1 MTPRH
6 TPRRNSFMKPTIIS
20 VINHK
25 GGVGKTTTT
34 VNISAG
40 LAKLGKKVLTIDL
53 DTQMNLTHSLIGD
66 LDEKEPNVT
75 EAILEKVPF
84 KNIIKKT
91 SLDNVD
97 IAPSGESMI
106 DLDLE
111 LHSAKLRR
119 ELKLKDALKQDV
131 LSCYEFIIIDNPPH
145 ISFTTVNSLIA
156 SNHYIVPVS
165 AEYLP
170 LVGIRHLIK
179 TIDQIKPSNPSIS
192 NLGYI
197 LTMVDRR
204 ESISGDVEG
213 ILRDTFQ
220 DEVFKNVVRVNTKM
234 KACPQKKQTIFEVEN
249 AKGKGHSDYLNV
261 TKELLQRLEWR

>member
-1 MTPRH
+1 
-6 TPRRNSFMKPTIIS
+6 MKPIIIS

-66 LDEKEPNVT
+66 LDEKEINIT
-75 EAILEKVPF
+75 EAILNDKISL
-84 KNIIKKT
+84 KDIIKPT
-91 SLDNVD
+91 LVDNLQ

-106 DLDLE
+106 DLDLK
-111 LHSAKLRR
+111 LHSCPIRR
-119 ELKLKDALKQDV
+119 EYKLKDALKND
-131 LSCYEFIIIDNPPH
+131 LISEYDFILIDNPPY

-156 SNHYIVPVS
+156 SNYYLVPVS

-179 TIDQIKPSNPSIS
+179 TIELIKPSNPSIS
-192 NLGYI
+192 NLGYL
-197 LTMVDRR
+197 LTMVNRR
-204 ESISGDVEG
+204 ESISSGVEN
-213 ILRDTFQ
+213 ILRGTFPE
-220 DEVFKNVVRVNTKM
+220 DMFENVIRF
-234 KACPQKKQTIFEVEN
+234 IR
-249 AKGKGHSDYLNV
+249 S
-261 TKELLQRLEWR
+261 

>member
-1 MTPRH
+1 
-6 TPRRNSFMKPTIIS
+6 MKPIIIS

-40 LAKLGKKVLTIDL
+40 LAKLGKRVLTIDL

-66 LDEKEPNVT
+66 LDENEMNVT
-75 EAILEKVPF
+75 EAILDKVTLKSIIRHTAV
-84 KNIIKKT
+84 KN
-91 SLDNVD
+91 LH

-111 LHSAKLRR
+111 LHAAKLRR
-119 ELKLKDALKQDV
+119 ELKFKDALKPEVISEYD
-131 LSCYEFIIIDNPPH
+131 FIVIDNPPH

-156 SNHYIVPVS
+156 SDYYLVPVS

-179 TIDQIKPSNPSIS
+179 TIDQIKPSNPSIA
-192 NLGYI
+192 NLGYV
-197 LTMVDRR
+197 LTMVNRR
-204 ESISGDVEG
+204 ESISSDVEG

-220 DEVFKNVVRVNTKM
+220 SDVFTNVIRVNTKM
-234 KACPQKKQTIFEVEN
+234 KACPQKRQTIFEAEN

-261 TKELLQRLEWR
+261 TKELLQRLEKA

>member
-1 MTPRH
+1 MNPI
-6 TPRRNSFMKPTIIS
+6 IIS

-66 LDEKEPNVT
+66 LEENEQNVT
-75 EAILEKVPF
+75 EAILDKVSL
-84 KNIIKKT
+84 KSIIRPT
-91 SLDNVD
+91 SVKGLH

-131 LSCYEFIIIDNPPH
+131 ISEYDFILIDNPPH

-156 SNHYIVPVS
+156 SDYYIVPVS

-170 LVGIRHLIK
+170 LVGIKHLIK
-179 TIDQIKPSNPSIS
+179 TIDQIKPSNPSIY
-192 NLGYI
+192 NLGYV

-204 ESISGDVEG
+204 ESISSDVEN
-213 ILRDTFQ
+213 ILRDAFQ
-220 DEVFKNVVRVNTKM
+220 DEVFSSVVRINTKM
-234 KACPQKKQTIFEVEN
+234 KACPQKRQTIFEVEN
-249 AKGKGHSDYLNV
+249 AKGKGHTDYMNV
-261 TKELLQRLEWR
+261 TKELLKRLEKT